1 MAAITKDE
9 LSQELQKNNKDLLDV
24 IRSELSGRVNTID
37 ERVTNLAN
45 EVKETA
51 ALANFADHAIYA
63 ETRSYERNVLILGVK
78 KSQLKG
84 DSLKKHDYDLAVEL
98 VSKVVRGQNFGWNL
112 TSFHIEHVVRLVV
125 RPYNGSPANKPK
137 YANCDKL
144 RLVMLDYTVA
154 NTLLKCARIYSETT
168 ETDKEGN
175 QIDKEVIVMVREVS
189 QAKRD
194 YLDYCHH
201 QKNVLNADPNGTKWH
216 SVVDDYVKPGRRRNE
231 GEAPKPMPQ
240 SRGRRGGRGGRRGS
254 GRYFQ
259 GIGRDFLPHN
269 HVFGGNPGDNNGA
282 GSNLGGGSSAG
293 GSSEGGD
300 HFGLFDHQPNQ
311 RQIEYNNSKFAKS
324 IRAASERVDNNQH
337 FVLSPCSRALQG
349 VSVENR
355 RQNFEKKSTSTTA
368 KRTAHDMSPEN
379 NSGFNE
385 GTSKSGPIV
394 DISTPTKDA
403 PTPFS
408 FGGHQATINLSS
420 TPSHINPFDSFLDK
434 SLTRAGT
441 VSEQTKPATPLST
454 LNTLEEAIEPN
465 MEKSDSGSS
474 SSSSSASTIRDNV
487 ENDIE
492 IQSDGESYSLCPPSK
507 NVQKSD
513 DEDEIDFLKNGRP
526 IRSVLGDNKL
536 LPSELYDLWLEKY
549 HTLKQKQATC
559 KEDMFSQLMEDGELI
574 HFLAFTHEDTEL
586 GTLLEEWC
594 HGLTKM
600 IEPFFNDCTVNIRGY
615 KYSQFLEKCQ
625 DLKNGNAKPTMYAS
639 VLHGTF
645 LTKERNFIISRT
657 KSSKKKEKMRKKLNK
672 NLDSSI
678 LFKDGNLVFSP
689 AKF

>member
-1 MAAITKDE
+1 MAAVTKDE
-9 LSQELQKNNKDLLDV
+9 LSQEFQKNNQQLLQLF
-24 IRSELSGRVNTID
+24 RNEFTARVNTID
-37 ERVTNLAN
+37 QRVTDLET

-63 ETRSYERNVLILGVK
+63 ETRSYERNVLVLGVK

-84 DSLKKHDYDLAVEL
+84 EKLKEHDYKLAFDLVK
-98 VSKVVRGQNFGWNL
+98 KVVRGQNFGWNL

-125 RPYNGSPANKPK
+125 RPYHGSPANAPK

-154 NTLLKCARIYSETT
+154 NTLLKCARIYSEPSND
-168 ETDKEGN
+168 ENGEPIVKE
-175 QIDKEVIVMVREVS
+175 QIVMVREVS

-201 QKNVLNADPNGTKWH
+201 QKNLLNADPNGTKWH
-216 SVVDDYVKPGRRRNE
+216 SVIDDYVKPGRKRNE

-240 SRGRRGGRGGRRGS
+240 SRGRRGGRGGRRG
-254 GRYFQ
+254 RYFQ
-259 GIGRDFLPHN
+259 GLGRDFLPHN
-269 HVFGGNPGDNNGA
+269 HVFGGNPGGDNGS
-282 GSNLGGGSSAG
+282 GSNLGGAPSSAG
-293 GSSEGGD
+293 GSSDFE
-300 HFGLFDHQPNQ
+300 FGLFDQQKNQ
-311 RQIEYNNSKFAKS
+311 RVAEYEKSKFCKS
-324 IRAASERVDNNQH
+324 IRAASERIDKNQYQH
-337 FVLSPCSRALQG
+337 FTLSPCSRAMQN

-355 RQNFEKKSTSTTA
+355 RQNFERKNTVSTT
-368 KRTAHDMSPEN
+368 KRTASDMSPEN

-385 GTSKSGPIV
+385 GTSKSKPII
-394 DISTPTKDA
+394 DLTTPSKNA
-403 PTPFS
+403 PCQRNDVT
-408 FGGHQATINLSS
+408 LSS
-420 TPSHINPFDSFLDK
+420 TPRNPNPFDSFIDK
-434 SLTRAGT
+434 NSTL
-441 VSEQTKPATPLST
+441 SNTKPVTPLSR
-454 LNTLEEAIEPN
+454 LDALEEEKATN
-465 MEKSDSGSS
+465 DDKSDSSS
-474 SSSSSASTIRDNV
+474 DSASSTATIKDHV
-487 ENDIE
+487 ENESE
-492 IQSDGESYSLCPPSK
+492 IQSDGDSYSLCPPSQITQ
-507 NVQKSD
+507 NSD
-513 DEDEIDFLKNGRP
+513 DEDEVDFLKNGRP
-526 IRSVLGDNKL
+526 IRSVLGENKL
-536 LPSELYDLWLEKY
+536 LPNELYDLWLEKY

-559 KEDMFSQLMEDGELI
+559 KEDMFSQLTEDGELI

-586 GTLLEEWC
+586 GILLEEWC

-615 KYSQFLEKCQ
+615 KYSQFTEKCQ
-625 DLKNGNAKPTMYAS
+625 LLRTGNAKPTMYSS

-657 KSSKKKEKMRKKLNK
+657 KSSKKKEKLRKKLNK